1 MTIEALE
8 KELKFGQ
15 LQSLYLLYGEELY
28 LLESNLKRIKTL
40 FGECVK
46 GINFI
51 MIDEQNVSEII
62 SDIETPSFGYEKK
75 LIIARNTGL
84 FKKEGKR
91 KIIRVMAKTI
101 DIELQKQLDKPQAW
115 FCKYFPARIRNVS
128 EREIADRKLVFDF
141 KDGRAYE
148 EVAQR
153 TAANMTER
161 YGTSCTNI
169 VFSPVPASTDK
180 KNEIRYKAFCQRVC
194 ELTGAINGYD
204 HVSVS
209 GERLTIHENR
219 KAEKEVRKVN
229 VIEFDSAFFNG
240 RSVVVF
246 DDVITKGLSY
256 ATYANQLESLGA
268 NVLGGIFLARTHY
281 KVK

>member
-1 MTIEALE
+1 
-8 KELKFGQ
+8 
-15 LQSLYLLYGEELY
+15 
-28 LLESNLKRIKTL
+28 
-40 FGECVK
+40 
-46 GINFI
+46 
-51 MIDEQNVSEII
+51 
-62 SDIETPSFGYEKK
+62 
-75 LIIARNTGL
+75 
-84 FKKEGKR
+84 
-91 KIIRVMAKTI
+91 MAKTI

-141 KDGRAYE
+141 KDGQAYE

-204 HVSVS
+204 YVSVS
-209 GERLTIHENR
+209 GVLRSAETEVWSLREITGTSHLASFPSCNPTDLYWLGVNKELFLSTIHFHGNPF
-219 KAEKEVRKVN
+219 AQFLTQACSFLPA
-229 VIEFDSAFFNG
+229 VIE
-240 RSVVVF
+240 
-246 DDVITKGLSY
+246 LSP
-256 ATYANQLESLGA
+256 
-268 NVLGGIFLARTHY
+268 
-281 KVK
+281 

>member
-1 MTIEALE
+1 
-8 KELKFGQ
+8 
-15 LQSLYLLYGEELY
+15 
-28 LLESNLKRIKTL
+28 
-40 FGECVK
+40 
-46 GINFI
+46 
-51 MIDEQNVSEII
+51 
-62 SDIETPSFGYEKK
+62 
-75 LIIARNTGL
+75 
-84 FKKEGKR
+84 
-91 KIIRVMAKTI
+91 MAKPI

-141 KDGRAYE
+141 MDGRAYE
-148 EVAQR
+148 EVSQR

-268 NVLGGIFLARTHY
+268 NVLGGIFLARNQY
-281 KVK
+281 

>member
-1 MTIEALE
+1 
-8 KELKFGQ
+8 
-15 LQSLYLLYGEELY
+15 
-28 LLESNLKRIKTL
+28 
-40 FGECVK
+40 
-46 GINFI
+46 
-51 MIDEQNVSEII
+51 
-62 SDIETPSFGYEKK
+62 
-75 LIIARNTGL
+75 
-84 FKKEGKR
+84 
-91 KIIRVMAKTI
+91 MAKTI
-101 DIELQKQLDKPQAW
+101 DIELQKQLDKPQIW
-115 FCKYFPARIRNVS
+115 FYKYFPARIRNVG

-148 EVAQR
+148 EVAQL

-161 YGTSCTNI
+161 YGASCADI

-204 HVSVS
+204 YVSVS

-229 VIEFDSAFFNG
+229 IIEFDAAFFNG
-240 RSVVVF
+240 KSVIVF

-256 ATYANQLESLGA
+256 ATYANQLERLGA
-268 NVLGGIFLARTHY
+268 NVLGGMFLARTHY

>member
-1 MTIEALE
+1 
-8 KELKFGQ
+8 
-15 LQSLYLLYGEELY
+15 
-28 LLESNLKRIKTL
+28 
-40 FGECVK
+40 
-46 GINFI
+46 
-51 MIDEQNVSEII
+51 
-62 SDIETPSFGYEKK
+62 
-75 LIIARNTGL
+75 
-84 FKKEGKR
+84 
-91 KIIRVMAKTI
+91 MAKTI
-101 DIELQKQLDKPQAW
+101 DIELQKQLDKPQIW
-115 FCKYFPARIRNVS
+115 FCKYFPARIRNVG

-148 EVAQR
+148 EVAQL

-161 YGTSCTNI
+161 YGASCADI

-204 HVSVS
+204 YVSVS

-219 KAEKEVRKVN
+219 KVN
-229 VIEFDSAFFNG
+229 IIEFDAAFFNG
-240 RSVVVF
+240 KSVIVF

-256 ATYANQLESLGA
+256 ATYANQLERLGA
-268 NVLGGIFLARTHY
+268 NVLGGMFLARTHY